1 MKKILATAILVLP
14 LLAAAQPS
22 GMGGFGG
29 MRPPGGPGG
38 GPGGGLGEDPSKMIE
53 KEKAEIDDAMEKAL
67 EGADLISSA
76 TEEFLAFADQVF
88 SLPAV
93 SQSWTSVK
101 QELESPA
108 EGSDQQS
115 AFEKYDQYLV
125 ELGQKVDV
133 LDSLWGDEIAG
144 GLAQYSDTLFS
155 LKSQLE
161 TGLDFSRQAVEKLE
175 EFIGRQQEMITR
187 ISSIDASR
195 LPEGAPSPKEMV
207 FDLARST
214 QDMSAV
220 VERAQFQIR
229 IGEIILSKI
238 SDLAQ

>member
-1 MKKILATAILVLP
+1 MKKIMAMVILILP

-38 GPGGGLGEDPSKMIE
+38 EPGEDPSKMIE
-53 KEKAEIDDAMEKAL
+53 KEKAEIADAMEKAV
-67 EGADLISSA
+67 EGADLINPT
-76 TEEFLAFADQVF
+76 TEAFLVFADQVC

-93 SQSWTSVK
+93 SGSWTSVK
-101 QELESPA
+101 QELDSVTQ
-108 EGSDQQS
+108 GSDRQS
-115 AFEKYDQYLV
+115 AFEKYDRYLT

-144 GLAQYSDTLFS
+144 GLVQQSDTLAS
-155 LKSQLE
+155 LRSQLE
-161 TGLDFSRQAVEKLE
+161 TGLDLARQAVKKLE
-175 EFIGRQQEMITR
+175 EFIAKQQEMIAR

-195 LPEGAPSPKEMV
+195 LPEGAPSPKEMI
-207 FDLARST
+207 FDLARHV
-214 QDMSAV
+214 QEISAV
-220 VERAQFQIR
+220 VERARSQIR

-238 SDLAQ
+238 SDITQ